1 MWECF
6 YYSCFHTWY
15 TQYQWVYD
23 AIQNLVKWGVIAKTL
38 KNFNLC
44 LCYSDDEINV
54 KFILV
59 GEKLQWFQ
67 SHLDPSKIEYT
78 KKEAG
83 ELIEK

>member
-6 YYSCFHTWY
+6 YYSYFHTWY
-15 TQYQWVYD
+15 AQYQWVYD
-23 AIQNLVKWGVIAKTL
+23 AIQNLVKWGVISKTL

-44 LCYSDDEINV
+44 WCYSDDEINV